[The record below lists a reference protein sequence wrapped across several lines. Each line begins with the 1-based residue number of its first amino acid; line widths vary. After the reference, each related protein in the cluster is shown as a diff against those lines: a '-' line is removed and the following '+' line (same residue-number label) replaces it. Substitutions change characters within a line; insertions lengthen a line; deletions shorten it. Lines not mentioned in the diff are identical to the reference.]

1 VRLTHTPANGT
12 NMSRTT
18 GRVLTEQSAS
28 RDWRWKIC
36 QAFLLV
42 LFLFFLIGGMARSVL
57 GFVGLGIVCL
67 IYEYLK
73 RYQTPEK

>member
-1 VRLTHTPANGT
+1 VRLAHTPANGT

-67 IYEYLK
+67 TYEYLK

>member
-1 VRLTHTPANGT
+1 
-12 NMSRTT
+12 MSRTT
-18 GRVLTEQSAS
+18 GLVFEQSAS

-42 LFLFFLIGGMARSVL
+42 LFLFFLIGAMARSVL

-67 IYEYLK
+67 TYEYLK